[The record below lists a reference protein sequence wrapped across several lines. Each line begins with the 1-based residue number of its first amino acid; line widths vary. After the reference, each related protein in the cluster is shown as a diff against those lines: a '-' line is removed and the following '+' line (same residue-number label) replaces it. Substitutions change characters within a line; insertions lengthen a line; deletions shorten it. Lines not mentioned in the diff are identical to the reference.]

1 VNAAV
6 EAAERAQ
13 KVWQAKDRTERRDVM
28 VRFAD
33 LIAEHAEQIRYLE
46 TIVTGKPNA
55 FSGFEVNDAVQ
66 NFKYW
71 ASSYGFLP
79 SDIIKAEDAS
89 LKTSELSPLP
99 AIFAASLGAKAGFPD
114 GLLSCFTGGAVAGIA
129 LSEHAR
135 IRNIS
140 FTGSIGTGKL
150 VAIGAAKSNLKR
162 AVSAAAAGIT
172 RYSGQI
178 CVAPSR
184 LYLHEDIAEAFLVK
198 LRKTVEDFA
207 TTFGADPLSP
217 TTMSGPLFNHQQK
230 KTGLAYL
237 ESGKKDATLL
247 TGGSAVGDKGCY
259 IQPTVFVD
267 PQPDARVLRE
277 EVFGPVAVVV
287 RFKTEEEAVA
297 LANDNE
303 NGLAA
308 YVWTRDAARGFR
320 MTRALEAGSVVVN
333 GPMEMDAR
341 IPFGGWKQSGLGVE
355 NAVEGLKA
363 WLQIKTVIMNA

>member
-1 VNAAV
+1 
-6 EAAERAQ
+6 
-13 KVWQAKDRTERRDVM
+13 M

-66 NFKYW
+66 NFK
-71 ASSYGFLP
+71 S
-79 SDIIKAEDAS
+79 
-89 LKTSELSPLP
+89 
-99 AIFAASLGAKAGFPD
+99 SLGAKAGFPD

-162 AVSAAAAGIT
+162 VTLELGGGKSPSVVFSDADLDKAVSAAAAGIT

>member
-1 VNAAV
+1 MTAAIVAFNAPMMLFSMKVGPALAAGNAV
-6 EAAERAQ
+6 
-13 KVWQAKDRTERRDVM
+13 
-28 VRFAD
+28 
-33 LIAEHAEQIRYLE
+33 
-46 TIVTGKPNA
+46 IV
-55 FSGFEVNDAVQ
+55 
-66 NFKYW
+66 
-71 ASSYGFLP
+71 
-79 SDIIKAEDAS
+79 
-89 LKTSELSPLP
+89 KTSELNPLP

-114 GLLSCFTGGAVAGIA
+114 GLLSCFTGGAAAGIA

-135 IRNIS
+135 IRKIS

-162 AVSAAAAGIT
+162 VTLELGGKSPSVVFSDADLDKAVCAAAAGIT

-207 TTFGADPLSP
+207 TTFGADPLNP

-230 KTGLAYL
+230 KTVFAYL

-333 GPMEMDAR
+333 GPMELDAR
-341 IPFGGWKQSGLGVE
+341 IPFGGWKRKSQPPDLAHGTFCVSWLTRSLQRV
-355 NAVEGLKA
+355 VWGLKMP
-363 WLQIKTVIMNA
+363 WKG

>member
-1 VNAAV
+1 
-6 EAAERAQ
+6 
-13 KVWQAKDRTERRDVM
+13 M

-66 NFKYW
+66 NFK
-71 ASSYGFLP
+71 S
-79 SDIIKAEDAS
+79 
-89 LKTSELSPLP
+89 
-99 AIFAASLGAKAGFPD
+99 SLGAKAGFPD

-247 TGGSAVGDKGCY
+247 TGGSAV
-259 IQPTVFVD
+259 
-267 PQPDARVLRE
+267 E

>member
-1 VNAAV
+1 
-6 EAAERAQ
+6 
-13 KVWQAKDRTERRDVM
+13 M

-89 LKTSELSPLP
+89 LKTSELNPLP

-114 GLLSCFTGGAVAGIA
+114 GLLSCFTGGAAAGIA

-135 IRNIS
+135 IRKIS

-150 VAIGAAKSNLKR
+150 VAIGAAKSNLDADLDK

-230 KTGLAYL
+230 KTVLAYL

-287 RFKTEEEAVA
+287 RFRTEEEAVA

-333 GPMEMDAR
+333 GPMELDAR
-341 IPFGGWKQSGLGVE
+341 IPFGGWKQSGLGVG

>member
-1 VNAAV
+1 MTLELGGKSPSVV
-6 EAAERAQ
+6 FS
-13 KVWQAKDRTERRDVM
+13 D
-28 VRFAD
+28 AD
-33 LIAEHAEQIRYLE
+33 LD
-46 TIVTGKPNA
+46 K
-55 FSGFEVNDAVQ
+55 
-66 NFKYW
+66 
-71 ASSYGFLP
+71 
-79 SDIIKAEDAS
+79 
-89 LKTSELSPLP
+89 
-99 AIFAASLGAKAGFPD
+99 
-114 GLLSCFTGGAVAGIA
+114 
-129 LSEHAR
+129 
-135 IRNIS
+135 
-140 FTGSIGTGKL
+140 
-150 VAIGAAKSNLKR
+150 

-230 KTGLAYL
+230 KTVLAYL

-287 RFKTEEEAVA
+287 RFSTEEEAVA

-333 GPMEMDAR
+333 GPMELDAR
-341 IPFGGWKQSGLGVE
+341 IPFGGWKRKSQPPELAHGTFCVSWLTRSLQRV
-355 NAVEGLKA
+355 VWGLKMP
-363 WLQIKTVIMNA
+363 WKG

>member
-1 VNAAV
+1 IQWAGAEDVNAAV

-13 KVWQAKDRTERRDVM
+13 KVWQAKDWTERRDVM

-66 NFKYW
+66 NFK
-71 ASSYGFLP
+71 FF
-79 SDIIKAEDAS
+79 SDADLDK
-89 LKTSELSPLP
+89 
-99 AIFAASLGAKAGFPD
+99 
-114 GLLSCFTGGAVAGIA
+114 
-129 LSEHAR
+129 
-135 IRNIS
+135 
-140 FTGSIGTGKL
+140 
-150 VAIGAAKSNLKR
+150 

-230 KTGLAYL
+230 KTVLAYL

-287 RFKTEEEAVA
+287 RFRTEEEAVA

-333 GPMEMDAR
+333 GPMELDAR

>member
-1 VNAAV
+1 
-6 EAAERAQ
+6 
-13 KVWQAKDRTERRDVM
+13 M

-66 NFKYW
+66 NFK
-71 ASSYGFLP
+71 S
-79 SDIIKAEDAS
+79 
-89 LKTSELSPLP
+89 
-99 AIFAASLGAKAGFPD
+99 SLGAKAGFPD

-150 VAIGAAKSNLKR
+150 VAIGAANVVFSDADLDK

>member
-1 VNAAV
+1 
-6 EAAERAQ
+6 
-13 KVWQAKDRTERRDVM
+13 M

-162 AVSAAAAGIT
+162 VTLELGGGGGGKSPSVVFSDADLDKAVSAAAAGIT